1 VKEKGLKV
9 ISEKDDDWLRAAL
22 GDDLEAAD

>member
-9 ISEKDDDWLRAAL
+9 LLNKE
-22 GDDLEAAD
+22 DL